1 MLCFFVDEKYARE
14 TGGPNG
20 VKKCFVCG
28 SFIFELILMVLLS
41 MFLIKW
47 FFSLDSWWNFLRTV
61 FQSDLNFWDKRDL
74 MDSKGTNAQN
84 DYFLF

>member
-14 TGGPNG
+14 TGG
-20 VKKCFVCG
+20 VKKCFVCR